1 MKPDHTAQNHAETIE
16 RLTLSTI
23 LPSQIVK
30 LDDGRIFAF
39 RPNGIGQLSLENITQ
54 QHTLAPPLPSF
65 VKQNVTLQDEGSLVV
80 YANKFKNNDTLLFAD
95 IAGDRIVAA
104 IDYHNIPANNRAGSA
119 EVAKAELAGDQ
130 PKAQLLAHSAVL
142 HMPKSEEWTT
152 WTGMDGKMVPQLD
165 FVRFLEENAP
175 DVVDPDAASLIEA
188 CRDMQALRKVNF
200 TSVVRTESNNAER
213 FEYVD
218 ENKASSKGSVEV
230 PNAFKLD
237 LPVYFNGKS
246 YQLDARLRWH
256 LDDGVLRLGIK
267 LLRADKL
274 RQTVFKEIVGAISD
288 ATKLDVIYG
297 KTA

>member
-1 MKPDHTAQNHAETIE
+1 MSDENHVETAA
-16 RLTLSTI
+16 RLALSTVQSSEI
-23 LPSQIVK
+23 IK

-39 RPNGIGQLSLENITQ
+39 VPRGPGMMALENITQ
-54 QHTLAPPLPSF
+54 PHALAPPLPTF
-65 VKQNVTLQDEGSLVV
+65 VKQNVTLQDEGSLVL

-95 IAGDRIVAA
+95 IATDKIVAA
-104 IDYHNIPANNRAGSA
+104 IDYHNIPANNRPGEASA
-119 EVAKAELAGDQ
+119 IPAIGGDQ

-142 HMPKSEEWTT
+142 HMPKSEEWAT
-152 WTGMDGKMVPQLD
+152 WTGVDGKMMPQLD

-175 DVVDPDAASLIEA
+175 DVVEPDAADLIEA

-218 ENKASSKGSVEV
+218 ENKASSKGAVEV
-230 PNAFKLD
+230 PNAFKLE

-246 YQLDARLRWH
+246 YLLDARLRWH

-288 ATKLDVIYG
+288 ATQLDVIYG

>member
-1 MKPDHTAQNHAETIE
+1 MSLDQNHAETIE
-16 RLTLSTI
+16 RLTLAAI
-23 LPSQIVK
+23 PYNQMIK

-39 RPNGIGQLSLENITQ
+39 RAAGNGAYNLDTLTQ
-54 QHTLAPPLPSF
+54 PHTLAPPLPSY
-65 VKQNVTLQDEGSLVV
+65 VKQHVTLQDEGSLVL
-80 YANKFKNNDTLLFAD
+80 YANKFKNADTLLFAD
-95 IAGDRIVAA
+95 IDASRIVAA
-104 IDYHNIPANNRAGSA
+104 IDYHNIPVNNRPGDPN
-119 EVAKAELAGDQ
+119 VASVAPGGDK
-130 PKAQLLAHSAVL
+130 PSAQLLAHSAVL
-142 HMPKSEEWTT
+142 VLPKSEEWAV

-213 FEYVD
+213 FEYTD

-246 YQLDARLRWH
+246 YLLDARLRWH

-274 RQTVFKEIVGAISD
+274 RQTVFKEIVGAISQG
-288 ATKLDVIYG
+288 TSLDVLYG

>member
-1 MKPDHTAQNHAETIE
+1 MSDQNHAETIE
-16 RLTLSTI
+16 RLTLASI
-23 LPSQIVK
+23 PENQIVK
-30 LDDGRIFAF
+30 LEDGRLFAF
-39 RPNGIGQLSLENITQ
+39 RSTGDGAYTLDNITQ
-54 QHTLAPPLPSF
+54 PHTLAPPLPTF
-65 VKQNVTLQDEGSLVV
+65 VKQNVTLQDEGSLVL

-95 IAGDRIVAA
+95 IATDRIVAA
-104 IDYHNIPANNRAGSA
+104 IDYHNIPANNRAGD
-119 EVAKAELAGDQ
+119 EGKTTPGGDK
-130 PKAQLLAHSAVL
+130 PSAQLLAHSAVL
-142 HMPKSEEWTT
+142 HMPKSEEWAT

-213 FEYVD
+213 FEYTD

-237 LPVYFNGKS
+237 LPVYFNGNS
-246 YQLDARLRWH
+246 YLLDARLRWH

-274 RQTVFKEIVGAISD
+274 RQTVFKEIVGAISS
-288 ATKLDVIYG
+288 ATSLDVIYG